1 MVVDFNGFYEY
12 NEVRNK
18 VWVVF
23 NVIVVVEMLVVL
35 GVNCSGC

>member
-1 MVVDFNGFYEY
+1 MVDFNGFYEY

>member
-1 MVVDFNGFYEY
+1 MVDFNGFYEY

-23 NVIVVVEMLVVL
+23 NVIVVVEMLVVF